1 MNSETDAFVDRLTRM
16 EPLLKPALDEHR
28 KDNDGVL
35 PHVFMGDVARWAIRM
50 TDSSET
56 ERLRRTLDFMEHEYG
71 DGKSD
76 VANVIGASFVEYLVD
91 EPAVVRQFGPRLTHS
106 YRVLVGLDRLRP
118 DERPPMPKEIAER
131 LEQPKA

>member
-1 MNSETDAFVDRLTRM
+1 MNDQTIHFVERLVEV
-16 EPLLKPALDEHR
+16 EPLLGPELEEHR
-28 KDNDGVL
+28 DDNDGVL